1 MFYGLDLEGSP
12 EVPVNSKNS
21 TPFYGRLQETL
32 FPSNLDRGEETCFEL
47 AVDLLIPRPS

>member
-21 TPFYGRLQETL
+21 TPFYGSLWEA
-32 FPSNLDRGEETCFEL
+32 PEDGVS
-47 AVDLLIPRPS
+47 